1 MRLLMLCAIGTL
13 GDLDFPRE
21 TVIRSFESKWIRAQG
36 KKGILMASADKKARR
51 LHEEQV
57 SMDEKLKQLDQKA

>member
-1 MRLLMLCAIGTL
+1 MSGMGSETRTMRLLMLCAIGTL
-13 GDLDFPRE
+13 G
-21 TVIRSFESKWIRAQG
+21 
-36 KKGILMASADKKARR
+36 GILMASADKKARR